1 MRFKEHVKA
10 VGQALEEVQEKMSA
24 KEKMK
29 KGLYNSKHED
39 VHTYSMNMDTGKGE
53 SHIDKAHELHTKH
66 KFTGV
71 KFHTATGD
79 DMPHAVS
86 VHKDS
91 PAHNHAGFK
100 KAISSLPTKYKS
112 THSDAKSMSGSSMH
126 SEAVRKMD
134 PVGKADADIDN
145 DGDVDKSD
153 KYLHNR
159 RKAIS
164 KNIKKNKGETGVMNP
179 KMKTTS
185 NEKGSEMEAKESK
198 DLNKDNAE
206 KAVNHDCASHVE
218 HSEWGPG
225 ICIPEEHTIVETSEG
240 QGYVTHYDVQFLHG
254 IEKNV
259 PIAEMKVIK
268 SSHHG
273 HMKKKKDEAMKMPR
287 TIPAKIM
294 PGKPVGKQGGP
305 NSFKGMKPIPMSKES
320 TDQGIYGIRNA
331 LRAVLEGDRSAH
343 YKGATKPEDYDEKD
357 KNSKGAMDMKKTAK
371 DAETVDKLPQA
382 FDDVS
387 KAGRAGP
394 SQKMRNK
401 DNNMGD
407 KKIINKI
414 MAAYEKI
421 GKPLTNDG
429 DK

>member
-24 KEKMK
+24 KEK
-29 KGLYNSKHED
+29 N
-39 VHTYSMNMDTGKGE
+39 
-53 SHIDKAHELHTKH
+53 
-66 KFTGV
+66 
-71 KFHTATGD
+71 
-79 DMPHAVS
+79 
-86 VHKDS
+86 
-91 PAHNHAGFK
+91 
-100 KAISSLPTKYKS
+100 
-112 THSDAKSMSGSSMH
+112 
-126 SEAVRKMD
+126 MD

-164 KNIKKNKGETGVMNP
+164 KNVKKNKGETAVMNP

-185 NEKGSEMEAKESK
+185 KDKGNEMEAKESK
-198 DLNKDNAE
+198 DLDKDNAE

-240 QGYVTHYDVQFLHG
+240 EGYVTHYNVQFLHG
-254 IEKNV
+254 IEESV
-259 PIAEMKVIK
+259 PVNEMKVIK
-268 SSHHG
+268 SSSHG
-273 HMKKKKDEAMKMPR
+273 HMKKKKEETVK
-287 TIPAKIM
+287 
-294 PGKPVGKQGGP
+294 
-305 NSFKGMKPIPMSKES
+305 KES
-320 TDQGIYGIRNA
+320 TDGIYGIRNA
-331 LRAVLEGDRSAH
+331 LRAVLEGDRSTH
-343 YKGATKPEDYDEKD
+343 YKGATKAEEPDEKD

-371 DAETVDKLPQA
+371 DAEMVDKLPQA
-382 FDDVS
+382 MDSVS

-394 SQKMRNK
+394 SQKMRDK

-414 MAAYEKI
+414 MAAYEKV

-429 DK
+429 DNG